1 MVDDAN
7 AFSAQVSHGQAQQ
20 ASEAH
25 ANDLKDTI
33 RLGVEEANDLRAQLA
48 TVVPRQQLR
57 DAEGRIKVCIH
68 RPVICKIQLN
78 MWCSLWG
85 QCIHEAKQ

>member
-1 MVDDAN
+1 M
-7 AFSAQVSHGQAQQ
+7 SHGQAQQ
-20 ASEAH
+20 ASDAH

-57 DAEGRIKVCIH
+57 DAEGRIKVCLLHMACCASPIRDVH
-68 RPVICKIQLN
+68 DFATTGTFTLLALC
-78 MWCSLWG
+78 
-85 QCIHEAKQ
+85 A